1 MCFNS
6 NPSKLLIK
14 PCWLKPFILP
24 VLLSKKTASH
34 VKPFTVKKDCNECW
48 QRYLWLTALF
58 CHWSSMWKA
67 KPRNGDHSSFCLT
80 NLAKMATTL
89 MWNVWP
95 LFGNWNLCYFT
106 CYLSYFTSKKMNL
119 FLTLSLSVT
128 FSLMRG
134 PNLSVARPCCAW
146 GPGEDLRCLSQM
158 FSDVSSLFHHCFTM
172 ATDLDMWSWL
182 HLGCYSCYPCYHWA
196 VLICICESKRAV
208 STRMCAKM
216 SWNFCWKIVT

>member
-1 MCFNS
+1 MCVSVRIHLNF
-6 NPSKLLIK
+6 
-14 PCWLKPFILP
+14 WLSHVGL
-24 VLLSKKTASH
+24 SH

-80 NLAKMATTL
+80 NLAKMAKTL

-95 LFGNWNLCYFT
+95 FFGNWNLCYFT

-134 PNLSVARPCCAW
+134 PILSVARPCCAW

-182 HLGCYSCYPCYHWA
+182 HLGCYSCYPCYHWPFWSA
-196 VLICICESKRAV
+196 SASLSVQCPLECVPRCLEIS
-208 STRMCAKM
+208 AKK
-216 SWNFCWKIVT
+216 SELRS

>member
-1 MCFNS
+1 MCVSVRIPLNF
-6 NPSKLLIK
+6 
-14 PCWLKPFILP
+14 WLSHVGL
-24 VLLSKKTASH
+24 SH

-67 KPRNGDHSSFCLT
+67 KPRNGDHSPFCLT
-80 NLAKMATTL
+80 NLAKTL
-89 MWNVWP
+89 MWHVWP
-95 LFGNWNLCYFT
+95 FFGTWNLCYFT

-158 FSDVSSLFHHCFTM
+158 FSDVSPWFHHCFTIVHHGYRLGHVILV
-172 ATDLDMWSWL
+172 APWLLQLLPVLPLGRSDL
-182 HLGCYSCYPCYHWA
+182 HLR
-196 VLICICESKRAV
+196 V
-208 STRMCAKM
+208 
-216 SWNFCWKIVT
+216 